1 MRIVIQFVIWLL
13 IMFLGGV
20 PLNGNNP
27 QERYMQENL
36 EQRNFDQTSWK
47 QAKEG
52 IDYSADRKKKEKKK
66 ERKDAENEREARPA
80 QRSNPGISFG
90 QGAATAILKFLII
103 GGGII
108 ILVVILRSLL
118 GFDGRPRN
126 RKLKEEETSEKINIE
141 QIEEDLHE
149 SDLGAFIQQALQQED
164 YPLAIRLYYL
174 AALKE
179 LSLQKLIKWKKD
191 KTNKRYLLEMRN
203 SPHFEHFS
211 QITKI
216 FERIWYGKSA
226 IKQVD
231 FQQIEPAFKQFIKRI
246 NRST

>member
-1 MRIVIQFVIWLL
+1 MRIVIQFVIWLTM
-13 IMFLGGV
+13 MFLCGA
-20 PLNGNNP
+20 PLQGNNP
-27 QERYMQENL
+27 QERYMQENV
-36 EQRNFDQTSWK
+36 EQRNFDETTWN
-47 QAKEG
+47 QAKAG

-66 ERKDAENEREARPA
+66 ERKDSDNEREGRPA

-126 RKLKEEETSEKINIE
+126 RKLKEEENADKINIE
-141 QIEEDLHE
+141 KIEEDLHE
-149 SDLGAFIQQALQQED
+149 SDLDAFIQQALQQED

-174 AALKE
+174 AGLKE

-203 SPHFEHFS
+203 TSHFEQFS
-211 QITKI
+211 QITRM

-226 IKQVD
+226 LNKVD

-246 NRST
+246 NSST